1 MVNHISNRELQELF
15 EFIKSKKN
23 VGAKDSYTYYLLQ
36 NPEKLVEKI
45 NEESF
50 EVIIE
55 VLKKNKKKLVKES
68 ADLIYHLL
76 VAWIYNEIDEVWEE
90 LEKENLIRFQKRVK
104 EQMTYDKNN
113 IFAKILKRDISVLL
127 IKIMLAFNDI
137 SPKAPVHILIIQ
149 KKYQNFNEFIFCN
162 EG

>member
-15 EFIKSKKN
+15 EFIKTKKN
-23 VGAKDSYTYYLLQ
+23 VGAKDSYTSYLLQ

-76 VAWIYNEIDEVWEE
+76 VAWIYNEIDPQEVWKE
-90 LEKENLIRFQKRVK
+90 LEKRKIQSGFLEKIKRK
-104 EQMTYDKNN
+104 KND
-113 IFAKILKRDISVLL
+113 L
-127 IKIMLAFNDI
+127 
-137 SPKAPVHILIIQ
+137 
-149 KKYQNFNEFIFCN
+149 
-162 EG
+162 